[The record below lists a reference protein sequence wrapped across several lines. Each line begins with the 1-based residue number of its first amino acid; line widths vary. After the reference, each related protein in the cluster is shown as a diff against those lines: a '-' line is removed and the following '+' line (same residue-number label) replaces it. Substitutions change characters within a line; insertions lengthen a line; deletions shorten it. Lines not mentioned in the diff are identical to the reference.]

1 LNSEIK
7 ILHVNTNDIAG
18 GAARAAYRLHTGLRQ
33 YGAESEMF
41 VLNKSSDDSTVT
53 RFNGTS
59 SFIEKV
65 YRRFRREYIQRCF
78 SVYRDSRPSGLEPFS
93 DDRTPFGKVL
103 VGQIPKADIVN
114 LHWLGG
120 FLDLNE
126 FFERVTIPVVW
137 TLHDMYAF
145 TGGCHYNVH
154 CDRYTAQCGACP
166 QLGSNNENDLSRRV
180 WQRKKK
186 AYGKVGFRRLHL
198 VAPCGWMAKEIGR
211 STLLRDFPV
220 TIIPYGLDADVFI
233 TRDRRAVRTSLNIRQ
248 DARVVLFMS
257 DSVTN
262 PRKGFNLLIEAL
274 HGIEAVDNL
283 LLVSIGSG
291 KPVIP
296 ANIHHL
302 HLGSIQSEFLMSV
315 ALNTA
320 DVFVITSLQD
330 NLPNTVLEAMA
341 CGIPVVGFD
350 TGGIPDMVRPG
361 ETGLLAPVGD
371 VRALREAISQCLLDR
386 DKREAMGVNCRK
398 VVEREYTLEVQAKRY
413 IALYEK
419 ILGESRL
426 SPR

>member
-1 LNSEIK
+1 LKSDMK

-18 GAARAAYRLHTGLRQ
+18 GAARAAFRLHTGLKRI
-33 YGAESEMF
+33 GTKSEMF
-41 VLNKSSDDSTVT
+41 VQNKSSDDSTVT
-53 RFNGTS
+53 CFNGTS
-59 SFIEKV
+59 SVIEKV

-78 SVYRDSRPSGLEPFS
+78 SVYRNSRPSGLELFS
-93 DDRTPFGKVL
+93 DDRAPFGKSL
-103 VGQIPKADIVN
+103 VDQIPKADIFN
-114 LHWLGG
+114 LHWLSG

-166 QLGSNNENDLSRRV
+166 QLGSIHESDLSRRI

-198 VAPCGWMAKEIGR
+198 VAPSRWMAKEIGR
-211 STLLRDFPV
+211 STLLRDLPI
-220 TIIPYGLDADVFI
+220 TIIPNGLDADVFVPK
-233 TRDRRAVRTSLNIRQ
+233 DRQGLRTALNIRQ
-248 DARVVLFMS
+248 DARVVLFIS
-257 DSVTN
+257 DSVAKQ
-262 PRKGFNLLIEAL
+262 RKGFNLLAEAL
-274 HGIEAVDNL
+274 LGIEAVDNL

-296 ANIHHL
+296 SNINNL

-320 DVFVITSLQD
+320 DVFVIPSLQD

-350 TGGIPDMVRPG
+350 TGGIPDMVRHG

-371 VRALREAISQCLLDR
+371 VRALREAISRCLRDR
-386 DKREAMGVNCRK
+386 DKCEVMGVNGRK

-413 IALYEK
+413 IALYEQ

-426 SPR
+426 SPQ